1 MMNKTILKKK
11 FSYYFDLLWPL
22 NRSLTGNDT
31 RKTHKIL
38 SQIVKLK
45 TTEVKSGTR
54 VNDWTIPLEWNVK
67 DAYITNLKNEKIID
81 FKKNN
86 LHLIGYSVPFK
97 GYISKKN

>member
-1 MMNKTILKKK
+1 MMNKTILKKS
-11 FSYYFDLLWPL
+11 FHIILILLWPL

-67 DAYITNLKNEKIID
+67 DAYITNLKM
-81 FKKNN
+81 KK
-86 LHLIGYSVPFK
+86 L
-97 GYISKKN
+97 